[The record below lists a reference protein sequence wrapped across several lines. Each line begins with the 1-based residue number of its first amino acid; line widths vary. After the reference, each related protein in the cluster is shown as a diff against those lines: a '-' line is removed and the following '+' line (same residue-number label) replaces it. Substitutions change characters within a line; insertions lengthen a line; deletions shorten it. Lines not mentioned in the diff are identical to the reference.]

1 MVHLL
6 SFTNSWNE
14 LQNEQIYNVDYP
26 FYVTLEQE
34 IGNDTI
40 HYFKD
45 FVTSSCKDSGSFV
58 MRAHIY
64 PRYIYTETERQ
75 IAFFTDTQVNQ
86 GCPTNSTLS
95 SGSSFL
101 TAQTAVNEVKRVNT
115 AKMTRQLIA

>member
-1 MVHLL
+1 MG
-6 SFTNSWNE
+6 
-14 LQNEQIYNVDYP
+14 EQIYNVDYP

-34 IGNDTI
+34 IGNETI
-40 HYFKD
+40 NYFKE

-58 MRAHIY
+58 IRAHIY

-95 SGSSFL
+95 AGSSSL
-101 TAQTAVNEVKRVNT
+101 TVVSAVSDVKRINT
-115 AKMTRQLIA
+115 AKMSRQLIARYSWIEDI